1 MYGNLASIR
10 ETVDLAAAEVL
21 DAALTFLI
29 SYGYRTTERTDTS
42 LTVTRREQPDA
53 KDGDQPHLTILALP
67 QSEGGVQVAVR
78 GTDRDGVQQRQRE
91 WADWADGL
99 PKRVSSQD
107 VTEQIRQHEQDT
119 TLPVP
124 RPPKKLVVTPEKTVE
139 VPRTE
144 PAPPQVISDR
154 PDQLEKIRAGL
165 LPGEEIEAVFDL
177 KGGGT
182 GFVGITSKRIIFQ
195 DNAWVTNTKA
205 VVSIPYSRIHTVAA
219 EDAVGLF
226 TGRGFFSSS
235 TIVITTSAAPRAFQF
250 RGADKAHIAH
260 DLILRHII

>member
-1 MYGNLASIR
+1 MHGNLASIR
-10 ETVDLAAAEVL
+10 ETVDLAAPEVL

-29 SYGYRTTERTDTS
+29 SHGYRTTERTDTS
-42 LTVTRREQPDA
+42 LTVTRHDQTDDGA
-53 KDGDQPHLTILALP
+53 GDQPHLTVLALP
-67 QSEGGVQVAVR
+67 EPEGGVQVMVR
-78 GTDRDGVQQRQRE
+78 GTDRDGVHERQRE
-91 WADWADGL
+91 WADWANGL

-107 VTEQIRQHEQDT
+107 VTEQIQEQDT
-119 TLPVP
+119 SMPVP
-124 RPPKKLVVTPEKTVE
+124 RPPSSSVVAPEKTVE
-139 VPRTE
+139 VPKTE
-144 PAPPQVISDR
+144 TASNQVIFDR

-165 LPGEEIEAVFDL
+165 LPGEEVEAVFDL

-205 VVSIPYSRIHTVAA
+205 VVSIPFSRIHTVAA
-219 EDAVGLF
+219 QDAVGLL

-235 TIVITTSAAPRAFQF
+235 TIVITTSAAPRTFQF

-260 DLILRHII
+260 DLILRHMI

>member
-1 MYGNLASIR
+1 MQGNLASIR
-10 ETVDLAAAEVL
+10 ETVDLAATEVL
-21 DAALTFLI
+21 DAALTFLM
-29 SYGYRTTERTDTS
+29 SHGYRTTGRTDTS
-42 LTVTRREQPDA
+42 LTVTRAGLAEAENDP
-53 KDGDQPHLTILALP
+53 PHLTVSALP
-67 QSEGGVQVAVR
+67 QPEGGVQVMVR
-78 GTDRDGVQQRQRE
+78 GTDRDGVQERQRE
-91 WADWADGL
+91 WADWANGL
-99 PKRVSSQD
+99 PKRTSSQD
-107 VTEQIRQHEQDT
+107 ATRQMEVREQGEP
-119 TLPVP
+119 LPAP
-124 RPPKKLVVTPEKTVE
+124 RPAGEPAIASEKTAE
-139 VPRTE
+139 FPETE
-144 PAPPQVISDR
+144 SASTRVIFDR

-235 TIVITTSAAPRAFQF
+235 TIVVTTSAAPRTFQF

-260 DLILRHII
+260 DLILRHMI

>member
-1 MYGNLASIR
+1 MHGNLASIR

-21 DAALTFLI
+21 DAALTFL
-29 SYGYRTTERTDTS
+29 SSHGYRTTERTNTS
-42 LTVTRREQPDA
+42 LTVTRCEQTDT
-53 KDGDQPHLTILALP
+53 KDGDQPHLTVLALP
-67 QSEGGVQVAVR
+67 QPEGGVQVTVR
-78 GTDRDGVQQRQRE
+78 GTDRDGVQERQRE
-91 WADWADGL
+91 WADWATGL
-99 PKRVSSQD
+99 PKRVPSQD
-107 VTEQIRQHEQDT
+107 VTEPMEQQEQHAP
-119 TLPVP
+119 LPAP
-124 RPPKKLVVTPEKTVE
+124 RPPSEPVVTPEKTVE
-139 VPRTE
+139 VPKTE
-144 PAPPQVISDR
+144 PASTRVIFDR

-182 GFVGITSKRIIFQ
+182 GFMGITSKRIIFQ

-260 DLILRHII
+260 DLILRHMI

>member
-29 SYGYRTTERTDTS
+29 SHGYRTTERTDTS
-42 LTVTRREQPDA
+42 LTVTRAELVDA
-53 KDGDQPHLTILALP
+53 NNGDQPRLTVLALP
-67 QSEGGVQVAVR
+67 QPEGGVQVSVR
-78 GTDRDGVQQRQRE
+78 GTDRDGVQERQRE
-91 WADWADGL
+91 WADWANSL
-99 PKRVSSQD
+99 PKRVSDQD
-107 VTEQIRQHEQDT
+107 MTREMKEQDT
-119 TLPVP
+119 PLPAP
-124 RPPKKLVVTPEKTVE
+124 RPPSEPVVAPEKIVE

-144 PAPPQVISDR
+144 AAATRVIFDR

-182 GFVGITSKRIIFQ
+182 GFMGITSKRIIFQ

-219 EDAVGLF
+219 EDAAGLL

-235 TIVITTSAAPRAFQF
+235 TIVVTTSAAPRAFQF

-260 DLILRHII
+260 DLILRHMI